1 MAPTQRR
8 VPARSDWRQG
18 SQWPSPIPTRV
29 VSNEEFAP
37 YAQTPAQAR
46 VEQLIETH
54 SEKAA
59 RKLSLSRRGFLRTT
73 GGMAAALLAMNS
85 VFGRFFDVL
94 DIETV
99 EAAAFAERQG
109 EPLFIFDVQ
118 THYVGSHYDQKGDE
132 TRRKGAVTK
141 EALMTLRRRVREAG
155 WNPALVGDRGTIDD
169 LSWRNFLKEVFLDS
183 ETTVGLISTPPGPY
197 PQEAVVPPKEM
208 VHIRD
213 EINRVAGS
221 QRMLAHG
228 LATPQLGQTDLDFMT
243 MQAETLKIDAWKC
256 YTGSC
261 PVGFEHGWWMDDE
274 KIAYP
279 MLERARRLKI
289 PRVCVH
295 KGLPLG
301 PVPEYNHPRDLIKA
315 AKDFPD
321 IQFLVYHSGLRS
333 SADIDAEFTKTGQIP
348 WTTEFCRMKQAEPS
362 IQNIYMELGS
372 TFGQLV
378 STAPAVCAHLLG
390 QIMEAF
396 GPDHVLWG
404 TDSIWYG
411 TPQWQIESFKRFEIP
426 EPMIERYH
434 YQGLTR
440 QIKEQIFGLNAA
452 KLFQID
458 PQAKRQALPQDAL
471 ERIRMSYLEEGPSPS
486 HRLYGWVVG

>member
-1 MAPTQRR
+1 MAQWQRR
-8 VPARSDWRQG
+8 FSTHSDWRRG
-18 SQWPSPIPTRV
+18 SVSLSPIPTRV

-37 YAQTPAQAR
+37 YPQTRTQAKLEYL
-46 VEQLIETH
+46 VETH
-54 SEKAA
+54 GERAA
-59 RKLSLSRRGFLRTT
+59 RRLGVSRRDFLRTS
-73 GGMAAALLAMNS
+73 GGMAAAWIAMNS

-94 DIETV
+94 DAEAM
-99 EAAAFAERQG
+99 EAAAFTERRG
-109 EPLFIFDVQ
+109 EPVFIFDVQ
-118 THYVGSHYDQKGDE
+118 THYVGSHYDPNGAEAD
-132 TRRKGAVTK
+132 RKGAVSK
-141 EALMTLRRRVREAG
+141 EALLALRRRVREAG
-155 WNPALVGDRGTIDD
+155 WNRALAGDRNTIDD

-243 MQAETLKIDAWKC
+243 MQSETLKIDAWKC

-274 KIAYP
+274 TIAYP
-279 MLERARRLKI
+279 MLERARKLKI

-301 PVPEYNHPRDLIKA
+301 PVPDYNHPRDLIKA

-333 SADIDAEFTKTGQIP
+333 SAGIEEAFAKSGQIP
-348 WTTEFCRMKQAEPS
+348 WTTEFCRMKQAEPG
-362 IQNIYMELGS
+362 IQNIHMELGS

-378 STAPAVCAHLLG
+378 TAAPAICAHLLG
-390 QIMEAF
+390 QIIDAF
-396 GPDHVLWG
+396 GADHVLWG

-411 TPQWQIESFKRFEIP
+411 TPQWQIESFRRFQIP
-426 EPMIERYH
+426 EPMIERH
-434 YQGLTR
+434 RYQMLTV
-440 QIKEQIFGLNAA
+440 QIKERIFGLNAA
-452 KLFQID
+452 KLFGID
-458 PQAKRQALPQDAL
+458 PAAKRHALPHDYL
-471 ERIRMSYLEEGPSPS
+471 EQIRMSYLKEGPSPS
-486 HRLYGWVVG
+486 HRLYGWVAG

>member
-1 MAPTQRR
+1 MAPARQRFTPR
-8 VPARSDWRQG
+8 RNWRQG
-18 SQWPSPIPTRV
+18 SLSMSPVPTRV

-37 YAQTPAQAR
+37 YAQSPEQAR
-46 VEQLIETH
+46 VEPLIE
-54 SEKAA
+54 SRSGRAA
-59 RKLSLSRRGFLRTT
+59 RNLGLSRREFLRTT
-73 GGMAAALLAMNS
+73 GGMAAAWLAMNQ

-94 DIETV
+94 EIETV
-99 EAAAFAERQG
+99 EAAAFTERQG
-109 EPLFIFDVQ
+109 EPFFIFDVQ
-118 THYVGSHYDQKGDE
+118 THYVGSHYDATGGE
-132 TRRKGAVTK
+132 TRRKGAVSK
-141 EALMTLRRRVREAG
+141 EALMALRRRVREAG
-155 WNPALVGDRGTIDD
+155 WNPALAGDRGTIDD

-228 LATPQLGQTDLDFMT
+228 LATPQLGRTDLDFMT

-279 MLERARRLKI
+279 MLERARQLRI

-333 SADIDAEFTKTGQIP
+333 SVGIEAEFAKTGQIP
-348 WTTEFCRMKQAEPS
+348 WTTEFCRMKQQEPS
-362 IQNIYMELGS
+362 IHNIYMELGS

-378 STAPAVCAHLLG
+378 TSAPAICAHLLG

-396 GPDHVLWG
+396 GVDHVLWG

-411 TPQWQIESFKRFEIP
+411 TPQWQIESFKRFQIP
-426 EPMIERYH
+426 ESMIEQYH
-434 YQGLTR
+434 YQPMTR
-440 QIKEQIFGLNAA
+440 EIIAQIFGMNAA
-452 KLFQID
+452 ELFHVD
-458 PQAKRQALPQDAL
+458 PQAKRHALPQDYL
-471 ERIRMSYLEEGPSPS
+471 ERIRMTYLQEGPSPS
-486 HRLYGWVVG
+486 HRLYGWVAG

>member
-1 MAPTQRR
+1 MAQRR
-8 VPARSDWRQG
+8 YLFTPRPGWRQG
-18 SQWPSPIPTRV
+18 SQSLSPIPMRV

-37 YAQTPAQAR
+37 YSQTPAQVQ
-46 VEQLIETH
+46 VEHFIKTH
-54 SEKAA
+54 SERAA
-59 RKLSLSRRGFLRTT
+59 RKLALTRRDFLRTS
-73 GGMAAALLAMNS
+73 GGMATAFLAMNS
-85 VFGRFFDVL
+85 VFGKFFDIQ
-94 DIETV
+94 DV
-99 EAAAFAERQG
+99 EAVEPAAFAARQG
-109 EPLFIFDVQ
+109 PPYFVFDVQ
-118 THYVGSHYDQKGDE
+118 THYVGSQYDPDDAE
-132 TRRKGAVTK
+132 TRRKGAVSK
-141 EALMTLRRRVREAG
+141 EALLSLRRRVREAG
-155 WNPALVGDRGTIDD
+155 WNPALTGDRNTIED

-183 ETTVGLISTPPGPY
+183 DTTVGLISTPPGPY

-228 LATPQLGQTDLDFMT
+228 LATPQLGQTDLDFMS
-243 MQAETLKIDAWKC
+243 MQAERLKIDAWKC

-279 MLERARRLKI
+279 MLERARKLNI

-301 PVPEYNHPRDLIKA
+301 PVPDYNHPRDLIKA

-333 SADIDAEFTKTGQIP
+333 SDGIEAEFAKTGQIP
-348 WTTEFCRMKQAEPS
+348 WTTEFCRMKKAEPG

-378 STAPAVCAHLLG
+378 TTAPAICAHLLG
-390 QIMEAF
+390 QIIDAF
-396 GPDHVLWG
+396 GRDHLLWG

-411 TPQWQIESFKRFEIP
+411 TPQWQIEAFRRFQIP
-426 EPMIERYH
+426 ERLIAQHRY
-434 YQGLTR
+434 QPLTR
-440 QIKEQIFGLNAA
+440 GIKEQIFGLNAA
-452 KLFQID
+452 KLFGID
-458 PQAKRQALPQDAL
+458 PAAKRQELPHDYL
-471 ERIRMSYLEEGPSPS
+471 DRIRMGYLEEGPSPS
-486 HRLYGWVVG
+486 HRLYGWVAG

>member
-1 MAPTQRR
+1 MAQATRPFLASSRWRR
-8 VPARSDWRQG
+8 GVISL
-18 SQWPSPIPTRV
+18 SPIPTRV
-29 VSNEEFAP
+29 VSNEEFVP
-37 YAQTPAQAR
+37 HPQTPAQAR
-46 VEQLIETH
+46 VEHCIATNGER
-54 SEKAA
+54 AA
-59 RKLSLSRRGFLRTT
+59 RKLGVSRRDFFRTG

-85 VFGRFFDVL
+85 VFGKFFDVL
-94 DIETV
+94 DIEMV

-109 EPLFIFDVQ
+109 SPYFVFDVQ
-118 THYVGSHYDQKGDE
+118 THYVGSHYDPDDAE
-132 TRRKGAVTK
+132 ARRKGAVSK
-141 EALMTLRRRVREAG
+141 EHLLALRRRVREAG
-155 WNPALVGDRGTIDD
+155 WNPALAGDRNTIDD
-169 LSWRNFLKEVFLDS
+169 LSWQNFLKEVFLDS
-183 ETTVGLISTPPGPY
+183 ETAVGLISTPPGPY

-228 LATPQLGQTDLDFMT
+228 LATPQLGRTDLDFMS

-279 MLERARRLKI
+279 MLERARKLGI

-301 PVPEYNHPRDLIKA
+301 PVQDYNHPRDLIKA

-321 IQFLVYHSGLRS
+321 IQFLVYHSGFRS
-333 SADIDAEFTKTGQIP
+333 SAGIEAQFAKTGEIP
-348 WTTEFCRMKQAEPS
+348 WTTEFCRMKKAEPG

-378 STAPAVCAHLLG
+378 TTSPAVCAHLLG
-390 QIMEAF
+390 QIVDAF
-396 GPDHVLWG
+396 GREHVLWG

-411 TPQWQIESFKRFEIP
+411 TPQWQIEAFRRFQIP
-426 EPMIERYH
+426 EQFVAQHRY
-434 YQGLTR
+434 QPLTR
-440 QIKEQIFGLNAA
+440 EIKAQIFGLSAA
-452 KLFQID
+452 KLFGID
-458 PQAKRQALPQDAL
+458 PAVKRQELPHDYL

-486 HRLYGWVVG
+486 HRLYGWVAG